1 VAGLEGNGD
10 GVNPAEQGGNLRLE
24 TTEAA
29 RKVLDDWAASLAQVI
44 ESMTDQLPEVRWSP
58 APAPAHGA
66 ETERDLL
73 WWEQPLSGPPGM
85 TVWLMAPR
93 PAWEYLGSLTLKV
106 AGIETAELNES
117 KNTFFEILGQ
127 SLSVMA
133 RGIGSIL
140 GVEVSC
146 VNGKEGLAPVG
157 LRHWAAVSVHFPS
170 NNLPPFLLALSDAL
184 LNHLA
189 APPNTAQEPARK
201 APAEASSP
209 APTGPD
215 HAAQHSRTM
224 DLLLDVDL
232 PVSISFGKTWMPM
245 KEVLKLTTGS
255 IVELNRDVNDLVDVL
270 VNHRLI
276 ARGEVVVV
284 DGNYGVRI
292 RKIADRQDRLGA
304 IP

>member
-1 VAGLEGNGD
+1 MSAAD
-10 GVNPAEQGGNLRLE
+10 QGMPLRLE

-29 RKVLDDWAASLAQVI
+29 RKVLDEWAASLAQVI
-44 ESMTDQLPEVRWSP
+44 ESMTDQLPEVRWGPTP
-58 APAPAHGA
+58 APASDSEAGA
-66 ETERDLL
+66 DLL
-73 WWEQPLSGPPGM
+73 WWEQPLAGPPGM

-93 PAWEYLGSLTLKV
+93 PVWEHLGSLTLKV
-106 AGIETAELNES
+106 AGIETAELGES

-133 RGIGSIL
+133 RGIGSAL

-146 VNGKEGLAPVG
+146 VDGKEGVAPTG
-157 LRHWAAVSVHFPS
+157 LRDWATVSIQFPDQ
-170 NNLPPFLLALSDAL
+170 NLPAVLLGWSEGL
-184 LNHLA
+184 LNLVA
-189 APPNTAQEPARK
+189 TPPATPQETARK
-201 APAEASSP
+201 APVEAPLP
-209 APTGPD
+209 AAQEGPT
-215 HAAQHSRTM
+215 HSAQHSRTM
-224 DLLLDVDL
+224 GLLLDVEL

-292 RKIADRQDRLGA
+292 RKIADREDRLGA

>member
-1 VAGLEGNGD
+1 VADVEGD
-10 GVNPAEQGGNLRLE
+10 GDSVNAADQGMPLRLE
-24 TTEAA
+24 TAETA
-29 RKVLDDWAASLAQVI
+29 RKVLDEWAAGLAQVI
-44 ESMTDQLPEVRWSP
+44 ESMTDQLPEVRWVPAHRP
-58 APAPAHGA
+58 APDSQA
-66 ETERDLL
+66 EAEFL

-93 PAWEYLGSLTLKV
+93 PVWEHLGSLTLKV
-106 AGIETAELNES
+106 AGIETAELGES

-133 RGIGSIL
+133 RGIGSAL

-146 VNGKEGLAPVG
+146 VNGKESAAPAG
-157 LRHWAAVSVHFPS
+157 LRDWATVSIQLP
-170 NNLPPFLLALSDAL
+170 NQNLPPLLLGWSDGL
-184 LNHLA
+184 LNLVA
-189 APPNTAQEPARK
+189 APAATPPETPLK
-201 APAEASSP
+201 TPAESPLPVHGGPAHASQS
-209 APTGPD
+209 
-215 HAAQHSRTM
+215 SRTM
-224 DLLLDVDL
+224 DLLLDVEL

-255 IVELNRDVNDLVDVL
+255 IVELNRDVNDMVDVL

-292 RKIADRQDRLGA
+292 HKIAGRQDRLGA

>member
-1 VAGLEGNGD
+1 VADVEGDGD
-10 GVNPAEQGGNLRLE
+10 GVNPADQGTPLRLE

-29 RKVLDDWAASLAQVI
+29 RKLLDEWAAGLAQVI
-44 ESMTDQLPEVRWSP
+44 ESMTDQLPEVRWGP
-58 APAPAHGA
+58 AQAPIPGA
-66 ETERDLL
+66 EKEAGLL
-73 WWEQPLSGPPGM
+73 WWEQPLAGPPGM
-85 TVWLMAPR
+85 TVWLMAPQ

-106 AGIETAELNES
+106 AGIETAELSES
-117 KNTFFEILGQ
+117 KNTFLEILGQ
-127 SLSVMA
+127 SLSIMA
-133 RGIGSIL
+133 RGIGSVL

-146 VNGKEGLAPVG
+146 SNGKESTAPAG
-157 LRHWAAVSVHFPS
+157 LRDWVTVSIQLPGQ
-170 NNLPPFLLALSDAL
+170 NLPSLLLGWSDGL
-184 LNHLA
+184 LNLVA
-189 APPNTAQEPARK
+189 APPITPPEPAPK
-201 APAEASSP
+201 APVEAPSP
-209 APTGPD
+209 AQASPA

-292 RKIADRQDRLGA
+292 RQIADRQDRLGA

>member
-1 VAGLEGNGD
+1 MADVEGY
-10 GVNPAEQGGNLRLE
+10 GNSVSAADEGTPLRLE
-24 TTEAA
+24 TSEAA
-29 RKVLDDWAASLAQVI
+29 RKVLDEWEASLAQVI
-44 ESMTDQLPEVRWSP
+44 ESMTDQLPEVRWSRSQ
-58 APAPAHGA
+58 APVSDSEIGS
-66 ETERDLL
+66 DLL

-93 PAWEYLGSLTLKV
+93 PAWEHLGSLTLKV
-106 AGIETAELNES
+106 AGIETAELGES

-133 RGIGSIL
+133 RGIGSVL

-146 VNGKEGLAPVG
+146 VNGKEGGAPAG
-157 LRHWAAVSVHFPS
+157 LRDWATVSIQFPDQSLPALLLGWSDGLLNLVAAVPGTPTEAARKIPVETSVPVRDGSVHVP
-170 NNLPPFLLALSDAL
+170 
-184 LNHLA
+184 
-189 APPNTAQEPARK
+189 
-201 APAEASSP
+201 
-209 APTGPD
+209 
-215 HAAQHSRTM
+215 QHSRTM

-255 IVELNRDVNDLVDVL
+255 IVELNRDVTDLVDVL

-292 RKIADRQDRLGA
+292 HKIADRQDRLGA
-304 IP
+304 IQ